1 MSRATQVARRH
12 WFKVFALALVAYGL
26 IFHVEWD
33 EFGRAFKGVAWL
45 FVLLAIIANLTSI
58 LLKAASWKI
67 IFDFSVRDARSRW
80 RDLISAIMIGF
91 LVNALIP
98 ARVGELARAYTISR
112 REAILGQPVSKSTV
126 LGTVALERV
135 FDGVAMAMIV
145 IYGAV
150 KMDLPTW
157 ANRGAVVLIVISAL
171 FAVLLV
177 TLAIKRKRLSA
188 GAAAAA
194 KKHREHHPW
203 WRKLKT
209 RLYGVLARFS
219 EGQQA
224 LRSPG
229 RVAAIF
235 CTTSL
240 SWLSQLTAVYFSL
253 LAFHLGHIGMLGALL
268 LLILINVAGAMP
280 ATPGNIGV
288 FQLATV
294 IPLVASY
301 DISKTT
307 ALAFSIGLQMI
318 EGSIGLGIGSICLLR
333 EGLTFGQVRTESLQD
348 FSSQEQPQTAPP
360 GAAGPLPGPETPAA
374 GERGAGGDEP
384 QGLP

>member
-1 MSRATQVARRH
+1 MSRAAQLARRH
-12 WFKVFALALVAYGL
+12 WFKVFALVIVGYVL

-33 EFGRAFKGVAWL
+33 EFARVFRGVAWF
-45 FVLLAIIANLTSI
+45 FVLLAIIANLASI

-67 IFDFSVRDARSRW
+67 IFDFSFRNIHGRW
-80 RDLISAIMIGF
+80 RDLVSAIMIGF

-112 REAILGQPVSKSTV
+112 REAILGRRISKSTV

-135 FDGVAMAMIV
+135 FDGLAMTMIV
-145 IYGAV
+145 IYGVV
-150 KMDLPTW
+150 KMDLPRW
-157 ANRGAVVLIVISAL
+157 ANRGAIALIVISAV
-171 FAVLLV
+171 FAILLV
-177 TLAIKRKRLSA
+177 ALEIKRERLSH

-194 KKHREHHPW
+194 EKHREHHPW
-203 WRKLKT
+203 RRKLKT
-209 RLYGVLARFS
+209 KLYGALARFS

-253 LAFHLGHIGMLGALL
+253 RAFHLGYIGVLGALL

-307 ALAFSIGLQMI
+307 ALAFSIGLQAI
-318 EGSIGLGIGSICLLR
+318 EGSIGLGVGSICLLR
-333 EGLTFGQVRTESLQD
+333 EGLTFGQVRTESLRD
-348 FSSQEQPQTAPP
+348 FSQKEAPAEAP
-360 GAAGPLPGPETPAA
+360 GDTTGASPEPETPAA
-374 GERGAGGDEP
+374 GEHDASGDRS
-384 QGLP
+384 

>member
-1 MSRATQVARRH
+1 MSRATKLARRH

-33 EFGRAFKGVAWL
+33 EFGRAFAGVAWF
-45 FVLLAIIANLTSI
+45 FVLLAIIANLASI

-67 IFDFSVRDARSRW
+67 IFDFSFRDIHGRW
-80 RDLISAIMIGF
+80 RDLVSAIMIGF

-112 REAILGQPVSKSTV
+112 REAIRGRRISKSTV

-135 FDGVAMAMIV
+135 FDGLAMTMIV
-145 IYGAV
+145 IYGVV
-150 KMDLPTW
+150 KMDLPRW
-157 ANRGAVVLIVISAL
+157 ANRGAIALIGISVV

-177 TLAIKRKRLSA
+177 ALEIKRERLSH

-194 KKHREHHPW
+194 EKHREHHPW
-203 WRKLKT
+203 WRKFKT
-209 RLYGVLARFS
+209 KLYGVLARFS

-224 LRSPG
+224 LGSPG

-253 LAFHLGHIGMLGALL
+253 RAFHLGYIGVLGALL

-301 DISKTT
+301 GISKTT
-307 ALAFSIGLQMI
+307 ALAFSIGLQVI
-318 EGSIGLGIGSICLLR
+318 EGSIGLGVGSICLMR
-333 EGLTFGQVRTESLQD
+333 EGLTFGQVRTESLRD
-348 FSSQEQPQTAPP
+348 FSQEEAPAVAP
-360 GAAGPLPGPETPAA
+360 GDSAGASPEPETLAA
-374 GERGAGGDEP
+374 GERDASGDRP
-384 QGLP
+384 